1 MPFLPE
7 WAPNV
12 HPMIVHFPIALLIV
26 ALLFDLA
33 ALVVKQHNWLQKS
46 AAILYIA
53 GALFVVVA
61 FLSGRQAADSVNVPA
76 VVNPTLGEHADWGLR
91 TLWFF
96 GIYGV
101 ARLFFLW
108 KNVGKKWV
116 LSLVIF
122 LIGAAG
128 MAVLYETAE
137 HGAELVFRHGIGVQA
152 AEQTRTELEQ
162 LRKENEALSTS
173 GLQEF
178 PNGSWKW
185 LPGSG
190 AAVVL
195 KRQFT
200 WLKGSPADVNPTLNK
215 DAANGEALRLTLSN
229 QPVLFTAGKPLSG
242 VQVDVRLNLDKFT
255 GTVMVVHH
263 VQDAANFDFISLKG
277 GKMTLGRMENGKV
290 SVEDEDE
297 ATYRGWFTLRAVGD
311 GRHFRGYLNEK
322 LVTHGHGNPLPAGTV
337 GLSLNGSGQVLIE
350 EIAVQSLR

>member
-33 ALVVKQHNWLQKS
+33 ALIFKKQDWLQKG
-46 AAILYIA
+46 AALLYIT

-76 VVNPTLGEHADWGLR
+76 IVNPTLGEHADWGLR

-101 ARLFFLW
+101 VRLFFLW
-108 KNVGKKWV
+108 KNIGEKWV
-116 LSLVIF
+116 LSLVVF
-122 LIGAAG
+122 LVGAAG
-128 MAVLYETAE
+128 MFVLFETAE
-137 HGAELVFRHGIGVQA
+137 HGAELVFRHGIGVKA
-152 AEQTRTELEQ
+152 AEQARTELEQ
-162 LRKENEALSTS
+162 IRKENEALSTS
-173 GLQEF
+173 GLQELA
-178 PNGSWKW
+178 NGSWKW

-190 AAVVL
+190 AEVVL

-200 WLKGSPADVNPTLNK
+200 WLLGSPADVKPTLNK
-215 DAANGEALRLTLSN
+215 DAANGEVLSLTLSN
-229 QPVLFTAGKPLSG
+229 QQVLFTAGKPLTG
-242 VQVDVRLNLDKFT
+242 VQADVRLNLDKFT
-255 GTVMVVHH
+255 GTVMLVHH
-263 VQDAANFDFISLKG
+263 VQDAANFDFISLKN

-297 ATYRGWFTLRAVGD
+297 ANYSGWFTFRVVGD

-337 GLSLNGSGQVLIE
+337 GLSLEGNGQVLID
-350 EIAVQSLR
+350 EIVVQSLR